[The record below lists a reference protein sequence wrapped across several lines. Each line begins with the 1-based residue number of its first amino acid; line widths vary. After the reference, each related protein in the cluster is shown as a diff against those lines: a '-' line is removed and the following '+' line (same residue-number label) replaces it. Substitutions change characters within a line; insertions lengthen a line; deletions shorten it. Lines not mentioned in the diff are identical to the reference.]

1 MYLSEVEEIIAYI
14 VCIAIV
20 IGFGVSTY
28 MEIQNTVSEEK
39 QKQAEKEENEAKIK
53 TLISYFKAKKE
64 LIDTLSQTK
73 KTLEEKKKENK

>member
-28 MEIQNTVSEEK
+28 MEIQNTLSEEK

-64 LIDTLSQTK
+64 LIDTLTQTK